1 MLRSLYI
8 QNYALIEKLDISF
21 SSGFS
26 VITGETGAGK
36 SIILGAI
43 GLLLGQRADVKAI
56 RVGASKC
63 IIEARFDISAYG
75 MQPFFEENELE
86 YEEECILR
94 REVSASGKSR
104 AFINDTPASLAQM
117 KELGEQLIDVHSQ
130 HQNLLLN
137 KEGFQ
142 LNVLDILSHNEEAL
156 SAYQHIFGAWKQ
168 AQQDLEAL
176 VARANQDKSDEDY
189 IRFQLEQL
197 EEAHLSAGE
206 QEELEQEADTLSHA
220 EEIKAGLYR
229 VGQTLYSDEGGLLS
243 GLKECLNTML
253 GLQRVYPVAGEL
265 AERMES
271 TYIELKD
278 ISQEVSGKEDE
289 IEFNPERLDEVN
301 ERLNLIYTLQQKHRV
316 STVGEL
322 LALTDEYAAKLSAIT
337 SSDEHIEELK
347 ARCDALYN
355 KVKKQA
361 AVLTKARTAAARE
374 VEKQMA
380 ARLVPL
386 GMPNVRFQVEIGAR
400 KEPGIHGAD
409 TVNFLF
415 SANKNGALQSVS
427 SVASGGEIARVML
440 SIKAMIAGAVKLPTI
455 VFDEIDTGVSGEIAD
470 RMADIMQEMG
480 EQDRQVISITHLP
493 QIAARGCAHY
503 KVYKQDNETETNSHI
518 RRLTDDERVEEIAHM
533 LSGAKLTEAALNNAR
548 ALLEVSNSKYPYMV
562 DNSEMIFG
570 VRAVIE
576 AIQAGKEID
585 KILVKKDIQSD
596 LSKELFAVLKGT
608 LIPVQ
613 RVPVERINRV
623 TRKNHQGV
631 IAFISSVT
639 YQKTEDLVPFLFEQG
654 KNPLFVMLDGITD
667 VRNFGAIARTCEC
680 AAVDAVII
688 PARNS
693 VSVNADAMKTSA
705 GALHTLPVC
714 REHSLKETL
723 QFLKN
728 SGFHIVAAT
737 EKGDYDYTKADYTG
751 PMCIIMG
758 AEDKGV
764 SYDNLAL
771 CDEWVKIPMLG
782 TIESLNVSV
791 AAGILIYEAVK
802 QRTN

>member
-289 IEFNPERLDEVN
+289 IEFNPERLEEVN

-386 GMPNVRFQVEIGAR
+386 GVR

-493 QIAARGCAHY
+493 QIAARGRAHY

-548 ALLEVSNSKYPYMV
+548 ALLEVSNSK
-562 DNSEMIFG
+562 
-570 VRAVIE
+570 
-576 AIQAGKEID
+576 
-585 KILVKKDIQSD
+585 
-596 LSKELFAVLKGT
+596 
-608 LIPVQ
+608 
-613 RVPVERINRV
+613 
-623 TRKNHQGV
+623 
-631 IAFISSVT
+631 
-639 YQKTEDLVPFLFEQG
+639 
-654 KNPLFVMLDGITD
+654 
-667 VRNFGAIARTCEC
+667 
-680 AAVDAVII
+680 
-688 PARNS
+688 
-693 VSVNADAMKTSA
+693 
-705 GALHTLPVC
+705 
-714 REHSLKETL
+714 
-723 QFLKN
+723 
-728 SGFHIVAAT
+728 
-737 EKGDYDYTKADYTG
+737 
-751 PMCIIMG
+751 
-758 AEDKGV
+758 
-764 SYDNLAL
+764 
-771 CDEWVKIPMLG
+771 
-782 TIESLNVSV
+782 
-791 AAGILIYEAVK
+791 
-802 QRTN
+802 